1 MEVYGYYAHAQSPLD
16 GTFKF
21 QGNTD
26 AATLFNLSC
35 SSSLVV
41 HM

>member
-1 MEVYGYYAHAQSPLD
+1 MEEYGYYAHAQSPLD

-26 AATLFNLSC
+26 TATLSC